1 MKPKHLFALAC
12 GFLSVLSVGTA
23 LPAVAQSSLQSRL
36 DSSGNRLETLTEEYN
51 VARLRRAGLDTKLA
65 NARSDHARSEAR
77 LQAERKKLGV
87 AVRNLYM
94 HPTAGLNSFFQAR
107 SFGELE
113 RGRALGG
120 KVALSADSLILKI
133 RKARAEEA
141 ATASRLGRLRDEA
154 RREEL
159 AISARRN
166 EAAAAYARTR
176 QLLRQSN
183 LGALEAARQA
193 RLGNA
198 AAYAAQN
205 IKFVGH
211 VRASAMT
218 AVQAAASQIGKP
230 YRWGAAGPGSYDCSG
245 LTMWAWSH
253 AGVSLPHSSRAQY
266 ASLPHVP
273 MSQLAPGDLV
283 FRGSPIHHVGIYKGG
298 GVVIAAPHT
307 GQNVREDSVS
317 GYYLAARP

>member
-1 MKPKHLFALAC
+1 
-12 GFLSVLSVGTA
+12 
-23 LPAVAQSSLQSRL
+23 
-36 DSSGNRLETLTEEYN
+36 
-51 VARLRRAGLDTKLA
+51 
-65 NARSDHARSEAR
+65 
-77 LQAERKKLGV
+77 
-87 AVRNLYM
+87 
-94 HPTAGLNSFFQAR
+94 
-107 SFGELE
+107 
-113 RGRALGG
+113 
-120 KVALSADSLILKI
+120 
-133 RKARAEEA
+133 
-141 ATASRLGRLRDEA
+141 LGRLRDEA

-176 QLLRQSN
+176 QLLRQAN